1 MEAEYGDITCEEAL
15 GFALADPVKARE
27 DTLTLLQ
34 VPLYL
39 PVPAWVLTIT
49 KYDA

>member
-15 GFALADPVKARE
+15 AFALADPVKARE

-34 VPLYL
+34 VLVFPLG
-39 PVPAWVLTIT
+39 AHHGQ
-49 KYDA
+49 